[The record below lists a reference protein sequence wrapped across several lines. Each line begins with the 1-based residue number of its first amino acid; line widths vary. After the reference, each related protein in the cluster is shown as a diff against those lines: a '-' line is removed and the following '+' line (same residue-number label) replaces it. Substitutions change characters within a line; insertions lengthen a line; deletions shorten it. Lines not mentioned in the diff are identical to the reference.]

1 MERAKAILQK
11 LLHPPKGVLLGATA
25 ISFTALGGVLATDLN
40 HSVLAYLIYGMS
52 AYSLIILLAALPEWG
67 KQIKFAVQNSRTA
80 RKIASYEM
88 VGRYWN
94 DLAFRGS
101 VSIYRGMAVNFFYVI
116 FRIVAGIRY
125 TSVWFI
131 SMAVYYLVLGGLR
144 VYLIACYRHRS
155 PEAERRCYRRTA
167 WLLFLLNISMGGMI
181 LQMVRMNSGF
191 SYPGSIIYLSAL
203 YTFYTLAVA
212 VVNLVKFRR
221 LGSPIL
227 SAAKVLN
234 LISAMMSIL
243 GLQTAMISRFSENG
257 ENFRQ
262 TMNSLTGGAVYGI
275 VIGIALYMLLHG
287 KTMERKAEAIEQVGK

>member
-1 MERAKAILQK
+1 MERAKAIFQR
-11 LLHPPKGVLLGATA
+11 LLHPPKWTMIFIPV
-25 ISFTALGGVLATDLN
+25 ISFAALGCIFAANLN
-40 HSVLAYLIYGMS
+40 HTALAYLSYGMS
-52 AYSLIILLAALPEWG
+52 AYSLTILMAAFPKWG
-67 KQIKFAVQNSRTA
+67 KQIKFTVQNSRTA

-116 FRIVAGIRY
+116 FRVVAGLRY

-144 VYLIACYRHRS
+144 VYLIVCYRHRS
-155 PEAERRCYRRTA
+155 PEVERRCYRRTA

-181 LQMVRMNSGF
+181 LQMVRTNSGF

-203 YTFYTLAVA
+203 YTFYTLALA

-243 GLQTAMISRFSENG
+243 ALQTAMISRFSENG
-257 ENFRQ
+257 EKFRQ
-262 TMNSLTGGAVYGI
+262 TMNILTGGAVYGM
-275 VIGIALYMLLHG
+275 VIAIALYMLLHG
-287 KTMERKAEAIEQVGK
+287 KTLERKAEAIEQIGK